1 MTALNFSDPHPAT
14 LAGMRRILLLLL
26 ALLAMAQFIR
36 PDTSLPSSHPAQ
48 DMIAMTQPGGE
59 VTHLLRTA
67 CYDCHSNETKYPW
80 YVNIT
85 PVNWWLQH
93 HVNEGREE
101 FNMSEWGGHHAKWQR
116 HKAEEA
122 MELVKEGE
130 MPLDSYTWGHPEARL
145 TAGQRATLTTYF
157 SDLLSVIPESGNG
170 KERSGDD
177 ERESH

>member
-1 MTALNFSDPHPAT
+1 
-14 LAGMRRILLLLL
+14 MRRILLLLL
-26 ALLAMAQFIR
+26 ALLAIAQFIR
-36 PDTSLPSSHPAQ
+36 PDTSLPSSDPAQ

-67 CYDCHSNETKYPW
+67 CYDCHSNETRYPW

-85 PVNWWLQH
+85 PVNWWLQQ

-101 FNMSEWGGHHAKWQR
+101 FNMSEWGGHKAKWQR

-122 MELVKEGE
+122 VEMVKDGE

-145 TAGQRATLTTYF
+145 NDAQRAALTTYF
-157 SDLLSVIPESGNG
+157 SALMAAIPDQGEGRRREG
-170 KERSGDD
+170 EGEER
-177 ERESH
+177 